1 MDLSI
6 IIVNYNVKYF
16 LEQCLHSVSKA
27 IQDIESEVYV
37 VDNNSVDGSCH
48 MVREKFPFVQLI
60 DNHQNVGFSKANNQA
75 LHMARGKYVL
85 ILNPDTIVEE
95 NTFLR
100 CLEFMDNHPEAGAL
114 GVKMIDGKGNFL
126 PESKRALPTP
136 GVAFYK
142 IFGLSSLFPRSKTFN
157 RYNLG
162 YLSENETHEVDIL
175 CGAFMFMRSAAL
187 EESGLLDEDFF
198 MYGEDIDLSYRIQKS
213 GYKNYYFA
221 GTRIIHYK
229 GESTKK
235 GSINY
240 VLIFYNAMI
249 IFARKHF
256 NRKNANVFSSLI
268 KVAIYFRAALSIFKR
283 FVSKMWLPGVD
294 FLIIYIGNYLLAA
307 YYQVFKFGNEI
318 NYPPFYY
325 NVIIPS
331 YIIIWVTALYF
342 SGGYDKSVRIK
353 SIFQGIF
360 SGTLFL
366 LVLYA
371 LLPETMRYSR
381 ILLLAGTLWALLSS
395 LSLRF
400 IIHQIKMLPYSI
412 ASKTPKRFLIAGMP
426 EEVKRVEDV
435 LQKTQIRPQ
444 IVGFVALSDHF
455 VRGGKY
461 LGSVDQVA
469 EIVRVHKVDEV
480 VFCAKDLTSREIIN
494 HMLHLAPIDVDFKIA
509 PPESMS
515 IIGSNSINTA
525 GEFYAVSL
533 NTIGKESN
541 RRLKR
546 LFDFISSTLLIPAL
560 PLLLFFFR
568 HRRKLIDNIFSVFF
582 GKKTW
587 IGYAIRDKINVLELP
602 KIKPGVISPA
612 DQFKRSRLSLEE
624 TERLNLLYAKEYDVV
639 NDAQLFFKCF
649 GKLDR

>member
-6 IIVNYNVKYF
+6 VIVNYNVKYF
-16 LEQCLHSVSKA
+16 LEQCLHSVSRA
-27 IQDIESEVYV
+27 IQDLEAEVFV

-48 MVREKFPFVQLI
+48 MIREKFPFVHLI
-60 DNHQNVGFSKANNQA
+60 ENNQNVGFSRANNQA
-75 LHMARGKYVL
+75 IRLARGKYVL

-95 NTFLR
+95 NTFTRSLK
-100 CLEFMDNHPEAGAL
+100 FMEDKPEAGAL
-114 GVKMIDGKGNFL
+114 GVKMIDGKGKFL

-175 CGAFMFMRSAAL
+175 CGAFMFMRNKAL
-187 EESGLLDEDFF
+187 EESGLLDEEFF
-198 MYGEDIDLSYRIQKS
+198 MYGEDIDLSYRIQKA

-240 VLIFYNAMI
+240 VMIFYNAMI

-256 NRKNANVFSSLI
+256 NRKNANVFSFLI
-268 KVAIYFRAALSIFKR
+268 KVAIYFRAALSILKR
-283 FVSKMWLPGVD
+283 FVSKMWLPALD
-294 FLIIYIGNYLLAA
+294 FLVIYTGNYLLAA
-307 YYQVFKFGNEI
+307 YYQVFKFGDEI

-325 NVIIPS
+325 NVVIPS
-331 YIIIWVTALYF
+331 YIFIWVTALYF
-342 SGGYDKSVRIK
+342 SGGYDKSVKIK
-353 SIFQGIF
+353 SVFQGIF

-381 ILLLAGTLWALLSS
+381 ILLLAGTLWALISS

-400 IIHQIKMLPYSI
+400 IIHKIKALPYSI
-412 ASKTPKRFLIAGMP
+412 ASKTPKRLLIAGMP
-426 EEVKRVEDV
+426 DEVKRVEDV
-435 LQKTQIRPQ
+435 LKKTQIRPE
-444 IVGFVALSDHF
+444 IVGFVALSTTSE
-455 VRGGKY
+455 RGGRY
-461 LGSVDQVA
+461 LGTVDQVA
-469 EIVRVHKVDEV
+469 EIVRIHKVDEV
-480 VFCAKDLTSREIIN
+480 VFCAKDLSSREIIN

-533 NTIGKESN
+533 NTIGKENN

-546 LFDFISSTLLIPAL
+546 LFDFTSSI
-560 PLLLFFFR
+560 LLFFSLPVLLFIFR
-568 HRRKLIDNIFSVFF
+568 HRKKLIDNILSVCV

-587 IGYAIRDKINVLELP
+587 IGYAMRDRINILELP

-612 DQFKRSRLSLEE
+612 DQFKKSRLSLEE
-624 TERLNLLYAKEYDVV
+624 TERLNLLYAKEYDVM
-639 NDAQLFFKCF
+639 NDAQLFLKCF
-649 GKLDR
+649 GKIDR

>member
-6 IIVNYNVKYF
+6 VIVNYNVKYF
-16 LEQCLHSVSKA
+16 LEQCLHSVSRA
-27 IQDIESEVYV
+27 IQDLEAEVFV

-48 MVREKFPFVQLI
+48 MIREKFPFVHLI
-60 DNHQNVGFSKANNQA
+60 ENNQNVGFSRANNQA
-75 LHMARGKYVL
+75 IRLARGKYVL

-95 NTFLR
+95 NTFTRSLK
-100 CLEFMDNHPEAGAL
+100 FMEDKPEAGAL

-175 CGAFMFMRSAAL
+175 CGAFMFMRNKAL
-187 EESGLLDEDFF
+187 EESGLLDEEFF
-198 MYGEDIDLSYRIQKS
+198 MYGEDIDLSYRIQKA

-240 VLIFYNAMI
+240 VMIFYNAMI

-256 NRKNANVFSSLI
+256 NRKNANVFSFLI
-268 KVAIYFRAALSIFKR
+268 KVAIYFRAALSILKR
-283 FVSKMWLPGVD
+283 FVSKMWLPALD
-294 FLIIYIGNYLLAA
+294 FLVIYTGNYLLAA
-307 YYQVFKFGNEI
+307 YYQVFKFGDEI

-325 NVIIPS
+325 NVVIPS
-331 YIIIWVTALYF
+331 YIFIWVTALYF
-342 SGGYDKSVRIK
+342 SGGYDKSVKIK
-353 SIFQGIF
+353 SVFQGIF

-381 ILLLAGTLWALLSS
+381 ILLLAGTLWALISS

-400 IIHQIKMLPYSI
+400 IIHKIKALPYSI
-412 ASKTPKRFLIAGMP
+412 ASKTPKRLLIAGMP
-426 EEVKRVEDV
+426 DEVKRVEDV
-435 LQKTQIRPQ
+435 LKKTQIRPE
-444 IVGFVALSDHF
+444 IVGFVALSTTSE
-455 VRGGKY
+455 RGGRY
-461 LGSVDQVA
+461 LGTVDQVA
-469 EIVRVHKVDEV
+469 EIVRIHKVDEV
-480 VFCAKDLTSREIIN
+480 VFCAKDLSSREIIN

-533 NTIGKESN
+533 NTIGKENN

-546 LFDFISSTLLIPAL
+546 LFDFTSSI
-560 PLLLFFFR
+560 LLFFSLPVLLFIFR
-568 HRRKLIDNIFSVFF
+568 HRKKLIDNILSVCV

-587 IGYAIRDKINVLELP
+587 IGYAMRDRINILELP

-612 DQFKRSRLSLEE
+612 DQFKKSRLSLEE
-624 TERLNLLYAKEYDVV
+624 TERLNLLYAKEYDVM
-639 NDAQLFFKCF
+639 NDAQLFLKCF
-649 GKLDR
+649 GKIDR